1 MLQAYSFQIGL
12 SESKLLKMSGP
23 DVGCCAIEEEDMVF
37 KMHVTVKKCSIS
49 NDKTMG
55 ILWLSAVDVED
66 HSLKVCISLLCLV
79 FHAGMYLVPN

>member
-55 ILWLSAVDVED
+55 IL
-66 HSLKVCISLLCLV
+66 
-79 FHAGMYLVPN
+79 